1 MLKKLAAAL
10 LAVGLVLP
18 YGCGVRPLTGAW
30 DGIEPSFL
38 VGIPVLVTIAYVL
51 HTFVPALARFHERN
65 GQLLHGLFRVVYFVL
80 AGMYVQ
86 VTIKGEDAPWFV
98 GVAALV
104 TTGAILLWLQGR
116 GTKAQRLPLLLLIV
130 VGLPAVYYCLSGLRS
145 GNLQYGGW
153 LLTAGWLLAVGAEV
167 DGLRAALSGR
177 RTAFGSP
184 VVADV

>member
-18 YGCGVRPLTGAW
+18 YGCDVRPLTGAW
-30 DGIEPSFL
+30 DGLEPSLL
-38 VGIPVLVTIAYVL
+38 VGIPVLVAVAYVL

-65 GQLLHGLFRVVYFVL
+65 GQVLHGLFRVVYFVL

-104 TTGAILLWLQGR
+104 TTGAILYWSQRR

-130 VGLPAVYYCLSGLRS
+130 VGLPAIYYGVSGLHT
-145 GNLQYGGW
+145 GDLQYGGW
-153 LLTAGWLLAVGAEV
+153 LLTAGWLLAVGAEL
-167 DGLRAALSGR
+167 DGLRGAPSA
-177 RTAFGSP
+177 SP
-184 VVADV
+184 GG

>member
-30 DGIEPSFL
+30 DGIEPVFL

-51 HTFVPALARFHERN
+51 HTFVPPLARFHERN
-65 GQLLHGLFRVVYFVL
+65 GPFLHGVFRVVYFVL
-80 AGMYVQ
+80 AGMYLLE
-86 VTIKGEDAPWFV
+86 TIKGDDPWFL

-104 TTGAILLWLQGR
+104 TTGAILYWSQGR

-130 VGLPAVYYCLSGLRS
+130 VGLPAVYYCLSALRT
-145 GNLQYGGW
+145 GDLQYGGW

-167 DGLRAALSGR
+167 DGLRAAPLVSHG
-177 RTAFGSP
+177 G
-184 VVADV
+184 

>member
-30 DGIEPSFL
+30 DGIEPSLL

-65 GQLLHGLFRVVYFVL
+65 GPFLHGVFRVVYFML
-80 AGMYVQ
+80 AGMYLHE
-86 VTIKGEDAPWFV
+86 TIGGGDGPWFL

-104 TTGAILLWLQGR
+104 VTGAILYWSQGR
-116 GTKAQRLPLLLLIV
+116 GTKAGRLPLLLLMV
-130 VGLPAVYYCLSGLRS
+130 VGLPAVYYGLSGLRT
-145 GNLQYGGW
+145 GDLQYGGW
-153 LLTAGWLLAVGAEV
+153 LVTAGWLLAVGAEV
-167 DGLRAALSGR
+167 DGLRGAPQVSHG
-177 RTAFGSP
+177 G
-184 VVADV
+184 